1 MTTKLKYST
10 ALFAGALVLMQLPE
24 ITHAQEIQI
33 QNAPK
38 VATAIPD
45 SLLRRLETT
54 PAALERM
61 KSDDL
66 WTNTTVN
73 AAGAVLDQTRRYAE
87 VGLGYAT
94 SDGDFNRPQ
103 GGRYRSDLL
112 FNTEGGGSVGKF
124 YMWGAFDYTRSKIKD
139 ALYNCSVA
147 DPFRGMPYYLADLN
161 PSDWVHQNYDLQA
174 RLASPRIGRTAIFGL
189 NLRYRNTIAA
199 KQVDPR
205 PETYYYKIDIQP
217 SVIFTLGEHHNIGLT
232 FEYYNL
238 REDVEMTLSNLE
250 QAQHFFIMKGLGYF
264 TSDLGGNYVRRQYNG
279 NSVGG
284 ELQYNFKGDVNLIV
298 TGSWARKVEDVT
310 VPIATQPK
318 KQGSV
323 VDDRLKVSL
332 AANTTT
338 RGGYTH
344 SVRLS
349 YQDRAID
356 GIEYVQKYDNNYESQ
371 DWITI
376 WKGIRSQY
384 RTHHIDFNY
393 DLMRGYEAEYSF
405 RTGVLADYNRQND
418 IYLVPTPSTTE
429 LISNTKIGAYF
440 KKNFRFGSRYNGR
453 LLCGLTAQYNIN
465 LDGTYDYHGTA
476 PDSEIVKDFMYLDLA
491 IRSADYFDGAA
502 EVTYSRNLNLSSN
515 STFFVRLNGRYWKAN
530 LAESYKTYDSRYMV
544 HLTAGLNF

>member
-1 MTTKLKYST
+1 
-10 ALFAGALVLMQLPE
+10 
-24 ITHAQEIQI
+24 
-33 QNAPK
+33 
-38 VATAIPD
+38 
-45 SLLRRLETT
+45 
-54 PAALERM
+54 M

-66 WTNTTVN
+66 WSNTTVN

-87 VGLGYAT
+87 VGLGYAI

-440 KKNFRFGSRYNGR
+440 KKNFRIGSRYNGR

>member
-1 MTTKLKYST
+1 
-10 ALFAGALVLMQLPE
+10 MQLPE

-87 VGLGYAT
+87 VGLGYAI

-384 RTHHIDFNY
+384 RTHHIGFNY

-502 EVTYSRNLNLSSN
+502 EVTYSRNLNFSSN

>member
-66 WTNTTVN
+66 WSNTTVN

-87 VGLGYAT
+87 VGLGYAI

-124 YMWGAFDYTRSKIKD
+124 YMWGAFDYTWSKIKD

-440 KKNFRFGSRYNGR
+440 KKNFRIGSRYNGR